1 MMNAKIK
8 RGKDRMN
15 IQEEIKE
22 NLQLMGFYSDNY
34 EYWERAKVVTLTAK
48 GVDRILE
55 YLHSKGVMIVRSNQG
70 NAMAMPS
77 GSAFVESLIE
87 EK

>member
-1 MMNAKIK
+1 MTK
-8 RGKDRMN
+8 
-15 IQEEIKE
+15 QEEIKE

-55 YLHSKGVMIVRSNQG
+55 YLHSKGVVIKIGIDNYSREVLVGRIVADS
-70 NAMAMPS
+70 PCTIEVPL
-77 GSAFVESLIE
+77 FEPLIKES
-87 EK
+87 

>member
-1 MMNAKIK
+1 MTK
-8 RGKDRMN
+8 
-15 IQEEIKE
+15 QEEIKE